1 MKKIFLKG
9 KRLVDGVCYKVEE
22 ETNCIYIIHKDADG
36 KYDTAKR
43 EPLGKWTSGT
53 PVEWTKKGGVQQTV
67 ARSFMNKEII
77 TSKAKLPD
85 DTNLDQY
92 KMTFF
97 DCNAEVPIVG
107 EEFNIKM
114 GGVTY
119 EVTDEMAV
127 DHAGHPVPNKYV
139 VKHNGVVLKD
149 LLFDTDVEDGELAKK
164 TVGQLVGL
172 KVNSKQFRSAHVAR
186 VKKLTSPKKKPTAK
200 KSAGFV

>member
-1 MKKIFLKG
+1 
-9 KRLVDGVCYKVEE
+9 
-22 ETNCIYIIHKDADG
+22 
-36 KYDTAKR
+36 
-43 EPLGKWTSGT
+43 
-53 PVEWTKKGGVQQTV
+53 
-67 ARSFMNKEII
+67 
-77 TSKAKLPD
+77 
-85 DTNLDQY
+85 
-92 KMTFF
+92 MTFF

-149 LLFDTDVEDGELAKK
+149 LLFDTDVELDET

-172 KVNSKQFRSAHVAR
+172 KDNSKQFRSAHVAR